1 MIIYK
6 DNIIIK
12 KSIFEILS
20 KTDPDAVAKMLRNK
34 MVLKSERERDREKID
49 EDEINGWLRE
59 NCSGLI
65 YFVDEGNTYR
75 DFFIYYFE
83 KEEDAV
89 AFKIKWS

>member
-1 MIIYK
+1 MILYK

-12 KSIFEILS
+12 KTIFETLS
-20 KTDPDAVAKMLRNK
+20 KADPDTVAKMLRNK
-34 MVLKSERERDREKID
+34 MVLRSQKDNDKLDQEEVR
-49 EDEINGWLRE
+49 GWLRE

-65 YFVDEGNTYR
+65 YFVNESNTYR

-89 AFKIKWS
+89 AFKLKWS

>member
-1 MIIYK
+1 MIVYK
-6 DNIIIK
+6 DNIITE

-20 KTDPDAVAKMLRNK
+20 KVDPNAAAKMIRNK
-34 MVLKSERERDREKID
+34 MVLRSEKDYDKTD
-49 EDEINGWLRE
+49 EDKINRWLRG

-65 YFVDEGNTYR
+65 YFISESNAYR

-89 AFKIKWS
+89 AFKLKWS

>member
-1 MIIYK
+1 MILYK
-6 DNIIIK
+6 DNIIVK

-20 KTDPDAVAKMLRNK
+20 KADSNVAVKMLRNK
-34 MVLKSERERDREKID
+34 MVLKSEKDREKMD
-49 EDEINGWLRE
+49 EDKINGWLRE
-59 NCSGLI
+59 NCTGLI

-75 DFFIYYFE
+75 DHYIYYFE